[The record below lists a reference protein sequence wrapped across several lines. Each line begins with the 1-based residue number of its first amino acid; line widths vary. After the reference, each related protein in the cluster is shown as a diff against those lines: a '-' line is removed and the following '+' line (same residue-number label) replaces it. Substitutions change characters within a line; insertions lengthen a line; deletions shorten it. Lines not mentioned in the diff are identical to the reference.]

1 VTDAELLSLLRDT
14 LALINVSARVS
25 IEDDGITVQTA
36 DGTIVRIQR
45 GAAPARWFITT
56 ARRRRPVPSVAAL
69 LEALRAA
76 VGGEPG
82 PRARFGAGAS
92 FASLPHEQADKSNP
106 SDRAISSEAQRGD
119 QGPANSPA
127 EAPAP
132 IRNAHD
138 AIPVVLITGFLGSGK
153 TTLVS
158 RLLRAPSPSRTA
170 IIVNEFGEIGLD
182 HELIEHG
189 DETLLELTNGC
200 LCCAVQSSISRTLVN
215 LERRRAAGEIAFDR
229 VLIETSGLADPA
241 PILHSLM
248 TDDALGESYV
258 IGSVVTLVDALL
270 GAATLARHP
279 EARRQVEFA
288 DRLICSKTDLVA
300 ISATLV
306 AVLRELN
313 PSAPLC
319 IEIDDLDTLF
329 AGGFARGEPGPIA
342 QHTPRVA
349 SIVVERP
356 APIPAAALTLFVQ
369 SLAALAAGRL
379 MRLKGI
385 VELAEIPGQQIV
397 LQGVE
402 NVFSPTT
409 LLSKP
414 ATSRDDPARIVIIGQ
429 DIPRYFPVRL
439 LDALIDEVIDEQA
452 QRHISEV
459 RTPCLAAPSRASSD
473 IGRP

>member
-1 VTDAELLSLLRDT
+1 MTD
-14 LALINVSARVS
+14 
-25 IEDDGITVQTA
+25 VQT
-36 DGTIVRIQR
+36 
-45 GAAPARWFITT
+45 F
-56 ARRRRPVPSVAAL
+56 
-69 LEALRAA
+69 
-76 VGGEPG
+76 
-82 PRARFGAGAS
+82 
-92 FASLPHEQADKSNP
+92 
-106 SDRAISSEAQRGD
+106 
-119 QGPANSPA
+119 
-127 EAPAP
+127 AP
-132 IRNAHD
+132 I
-138 AIPVVLITGFLGSGK
+138 PVTVLTGFLGAGK
-153 TTLVS
+153 TTLLN
-158 RLLRAPSPSRTA
+158 RLLRDPALEGTA
-170 IIVNEFGEIGLD
+170 VIINEFGEIGID
-182 HELIEHG
+182 HLLVERAGEDIVELSSGCLCCTIRGDLIETL
-189 DETLLELTNGC
+189 ETLLE
-200 LCCAVQSSISRTLVN
+200 RF
-215 LERRRAAGEIAFDR
+215 ERGEIKALKR
-229 VLIETSGLADPA
+229 VVIETTGLADPA